1 MNVTDEQVESPAAQI
16 EALKDLMQ
24 HPGWALYRAFVL
36 NEIAG
41 DFEEHITR
49 ALDVPDPTVALDRMR
64 QVAAVRKA
72 GLRWLKLPSERLKT
86 LTEQVERKDDIAAKG
101 RRPIGL

>member
-1 MNVTDEQVESPAAQI
+1 MSTDTPKADI
-16 EALKDLMQ
+16 EALTDLIQSRGWLVFKDLVM
-24 HPGWALYRAFVL
+24 A
-36 NEIAG
+36 EIAN

-49 ALDVPDPTVALDRMR
+49 ALDVPDQAVALDRMR

-72 GLRWLKLPSERLKT
+72 GLRWLKLPGERLKT
-86 LTEQVERKDDIAAKG
+86 LNGEQERQAASEHPG

>member
-1 MNVTDEQVESPAAQI
+1 MAIGVSESQATDDI
-16 EALKDLMQ
+16 EALTDLMASR
-24 HPGWALYRAFVL
+24 GWQLYRELVM

-49 ALDVPDPTVALDRMR
+49 ALDVPDATVALDRMR

-72 GLRWLKLPSERLKT
+72 GLRWLKLPKERLAD
-86 LTEQVERKDDIAAKG
+86 LLRQRQTEAHNASPG
-101 RRPIGL
+101 RRPMGL